1 MSYVFYFLAL
11 VAYCSRGGWAFDYIH
26 HDTEAAEKVIADVH
40 KRCPEITRV
49 YAVGENVE
57 HRPLT
62 VIEFTTAPGK
72 HELLKP
78 EFKYVG
84 NMHGNEVVGR
94 ELILKLADY
103 LCEQYKA
110 KDPEIRRL
118 VNTTRI
124 HLMYSM
130 NPDGYER
137 AYNYKSDDKGAWLV
151 GRGNANGVDLN
162 RNFPDLDSL
171 YYYFEQRGVPRYS
184 HLLDFFS
191 DDGPHEPE
199 VRAVARWILSTPFV
213 LSANLHEG
221 DLVANYP
228 FDLSRVD
235 GQNQYARSP
244 DDTTFRA
251 LALSYSTKHA
261 HMAKDDQKPCDTS
274 SEDKFSKQ
282 GGITNGAR
290 WYSVKGGMQ
299 DFNYLAT
306 NCFEITLELS
316 CAKFP
321 DASFL
326 EEAWKDNKEALL
338 NYMWMS
344 HVGIKGLITDK
355 KTGQPVPEAVI
366 WLTNITDPKH
376 PIIITHPVTSAAGG
390 DYWRLA
396 LDGKFN
402 VTVEAY
408 GYEPATRTV
417 TVKNVHG
424 NEAQR
429 VDFQLEPAAVPP
441 QEGETEGA
449 DDNQE
454 PVAPEDLENVVEN
467 LAQ

>member
-1 MSYVFYFLAL
+1 
-11 VAYCSRGGWAFDYIH
+11 VA
-26 HDTEAAEKVIADVH
+26 
-40 KRCPEITRV
+40 
-49 YAVGENVE
+49 
-57 HRPLT
+57 
-62 VIEFTTAPGK
+62 
-72 HELLKP
+72 
-78 EFKYVG
+78 

-94 ELILKLADY
+94 ELVLKLADY

-110 KDPEIRRL
+110 KDPEVRRL

-137 AYNYKSDDKGAWLV
+137 AYNYRGDKSAWLL

-171 YYYFEQRGVPRYS
+171 YYYFERRGVPRYS

-235 GQNQYARSP
+235 GTNQYAKSP
-244 DDTTFRA
+244 DDVTFRA
-251 LALSYSTKHA
+251 LALSYATKHA
-261 HMAKDDQKPCDTS
+261 HMAKDDHKPCDLS
-274 SEDKFSKQ
+274 ADDKFSKQ

-316 CAKFP
+316 CQKFP
-321 DASFL
+321 DQSL
-326 EEAWKDNKEALL
+326 LGEAWKDNKDALM
-338 NYMWMS
+338 NFMYQT
-344 HVGIKGLITDK
+344 HTGIKGLITDK
-355 KTGQPVPEAVI
+355 KTGQPIPDAVV
-366 WLTNITDPKH
+366 WLTNVTDPKH
-376 PIIITHPVTSAAGG
+376 QVIITHPVTSAMGG

-396 LDGKFN
+396 LDGKYN

-408 GYEPATRTV
+408 GYEPVSRVV
-417 TVKNVHG
+417 TVHNVHG

-429 VDFQLEPAAVPP
+429 VDFQLEPLAVAPRD
-441 QEGETEGA
+441 GEIEEGA
-449 DDNQE
+449 DNQE
-454 PVAPEDLENVVEN
+454 PVSAEALEGVVEN

>member
-1 MSYVFYFLAL
+1 VVSAFEYV
-11 VAYCSRGGWAFDYIH
+11 H
-26 HDTEAAEKVIADVH
+26 HDTEAAENVLADVH
-40 KRCPEITRV
+40 KKCPEITRI
-49 YAVGENVE
+49 YSVGESVE
-57 HRPLT
+57 SRPLT
-62 VIEFTTAPGK
+62 VIEFSTTPGK

-78 EFKYVG
+78 EFKYVA

-94 ELILKLADY
+94 ELLLKLADY

-110 KDPEIRRL
+110 KDSEIRRL

-137 AYNYKSDDKGAWLV
+137 SYNFKNDKASWLL

-228 FDLSRVD
+228 FDLSRQD
-235 GQNQYARSP
+235 GANQYARSP

-251 LALSYSTKHA
+251 LALSYATKHA
-261 HMAKDDQKPCDTS
+261 HMAKDDHKPCDMS
-274 SEDKFSKQ
+274 DDDHFSKQ

-316 CAKFP
+316 CEKFP

-326 EEAWKDNKEALL
+326 EQAWNDNKEALL
-338 NYMWMS
+338 NFMWQS
-344 HVGIKGLITDK
+344 HIGIKGLITDK
-355 KTGQPVPEAVI
+355 ATGKPIPDAVI
-366 WLTNITDPKH
+366 WLTNVTDPKH
-376 PIIITHPVTSAAGG
+376 PILITHPVTSAVGG

-402 VTVEAY
+402 VTVDAY
-408 GYEPATRTV
+408 GYQPTSRLITV
-417 TVKNVHG
+417 QNEHG
-424 NEAQR
+424 KLAQR
-429 VDFQLEPAAVPP
+429 VDFQLEPAPMS
-441 QEGETEGA
+441 QIESDEEQGLT
-449 DDNQE
+449 DDNQQDVPPE
-454 PVAPEDLENVVEN
+454 ASDNAAEDLE
-467 LAQ
+467 Q

>member
-1 MSYVFYFLAL
+1 
-11 VAYCSRGGWAFDYIH
+11 
-26 HDTEAAEKVIADVH
+26 
-40 KRCPEITRV
+40 
-49 YAVGENVE
+49 
-57 HRPLT
+57 
-62 VIEFTTAPGK
+62 
-72 HELLKP
+72 
-78 EFKYVG
+78 
-84 NMHGNEVVGR
+84 MHGNEVVGR
-94 ELILKLADY
+94 ELVLKLADY
-103 LCEQYKA
+103 LCEQYRA
-110 KDPEIRRL
+110 KDPEVRRL

-137 AYNYKSDDKGAWLV
+137 AYAMRESGGDAGWLQ

-184 HLLDFFS
+184 HLLDFFG

-244 DDTTFRA
+244 DDVTFRA

-261 HMAKDDQKPCDTS
+261 HMAKDDHKPCDMGGDDT
-274 SEDKFSKQ
+274 FSKQ

-316 CAKFP
+316 CTKFP

-326 EEAWKDNKEALL
+326 EEAWNDNKAALM
-338 NYMWMS
+338 NFMYMS
-344 HVGIKGLITDK
+344 HLGIKGLITDK
-355 KTGQPVPEAVI
+355 KTGKPIPDAVV
-366 WLTNITDPKH
+366 WLTNVTDAQKPVV
-376 PIIITHPVTSAAGG
+376 ITHPVTSAAGG

-396 LDGKFN
+396 LDGKYN

-408 GYEPATRTV
+408 GYETISRAITV
-417 TVKNVHG
+417 RNVHG

-429 VDFQLEPAAVPP
+429 VDFQLEPSTVQEIDEAV
-441 QEGETEGA
+441 

-454 PVAPEDLENVVEN
+454 PSVTNEELQGVVEG
-467 LAQ
+467 LAAA

>member
-1 MSYVFYFLAL
+1 MLSYYLLGFV
-11 VAYCSRGGWAFDYIH
+11 VYCSFSVSAFEYIH
-26 HDTEAAEKVIADVH
+26 HNTEAAEKVLADVH
-40 KRCPEITRV
+40 KKCPEITRL
-49 YAVGENVE
+49 YTVGESVE
-57 HRPLT
+57 SRPLT

-72 HELLKP
+72 HEILKP
-78 EFKYVG
+78 EFKYVA

-94 ELILKLADY
+94 ELVLKLADY

-118 VNTTRI
+118 INTTRI

-137 AYNYKSDDKGAWLV
+137 AYNYQGDKSAWLL

-171 YYYFEQRGVPRYS
+171 YYYFERRGVPRYS

-199 VRAVARWILSTPFV
+199 VRAVARWILSTPFI

-235 GQNQYARSP
+235 GTNQYARSP

-251 LALSYSTKHA
+251 LALSYATKHA
-261 HMAKDDQKPCDTS
+261 HMAKEDHKPCDMS
-274 SEDKFSKQ
+274 ADDKFSKQ

-316 CAKFP
+316 CQKFP
-321 DASFL
+321 DQSLL
-326 EEAWKDNKEALL
+326 EEAWKDNKAALM
-338 NYMWMS
+338 NFMWQS
-344 HVGIKGLITDK
+344 HIGIKGLITDK
-355 KTGQPVPEAVI
+355 KTGQPIPDAVI
-366 WLTNITDPKH
+366 WLTNTSDSKN
-376 PIIITHPVTSAAGG
+376 PIIITHPVTSATGG

-396 LDGKFN
+396 LDGKYN

-408 GYEPATRTV
+408 GYQSASRPV
-417 TVKNVHG
+417 TVHNEQG
-424 NEAQR
+424 NQAQR
-429 VDFQLEPAAVPP
+429 VDFQLEPMANMPND
-441 QEGETEGA
+441 GEIGEESS
-449 DDNQE
+449 DNQE
-454 PVAPEDLENVVEN
+454 PIPAEDLENVIEN